1 MSNHYHVYL
10 ELIGICVFVI
20 IQLKIYENPLNKH
33 LQNGPFPVVVLKLL
47 TLYGVAE
54 SNLKTLL
61 SDVHLCSIY
70 LTLISPLS

>member
-1 MSNHYHVYL
+1 MSNHYRVYL

-33 LQNGPFPVVVLKLL
+33 LQKGLFPVVVLKLL

-61 SDVHLCSIY
+61 SEVHLWRIY